1 MAALIAFLT
10 RMWTLF
16 TRYNTFFAEGIKNT
30 LIIAFFSVLLGTVFG
45 TLMAMLRMSKV
56 KPLRYL
62 ATAYIEF
69 IRGTPLMV
77 QLMFI
82 FYGLPMTGIKLPD
95 ISWIPNFS
103 RFAAGIVAMSMN
115 SCAYVAEIIRSG
127 IQAVDHG
134 QTEAARSLG
143 FRQSQ
148 TMTMVV
154 LPQAVKNILPALCNE
169 FISTVK
175 GTSLASVF
183 FVGELMTSFKT
194 VQSAT
199 FLALQ
204 SLTIV
209 GIIYFLLNFILSRL
223 LRVIERRLTVSD

>member
-1 MAALIAFLT
+1 MTFFSGILAFLT

-30 LIIAFFSVLLGTVFG
+30 LIIAFFSVVLGTIFG

-95 ISWIPNFS
+95 TQLFPLRRRHS
-103 RFAAGIVAMSMN
+103 RH
-115 SCAYVAEIIRSG
+115 EHEQLR
-127 IQAVDHG
+127 
-134 QTEAARSLG
+134 
-143 FRQSQ
+143 
-148 TMTMVV
+148 
-154 LPQAVKNILPALCNE
+154 LCCRNN
-169 FISTVK
+169 
-175 GTSLASVF
+175 
-183 FVGELMTSFKT
+183 
-194 VQSAT
+194 T
-199 FLALQ
+199 FGH
-204 SLTIV
+204 T
-209 GIIYFLLNFILSRL
+209 GR
-223 LRVIERRLTVSD
+223 

>member
-82 FYGLPMTGIKLPD
+82 FFGLPYMNIVLERET
-95 ISWIPNFS
+95 
-103 RFAAGIVAMSMN
+103 AAGVAFVLN
-115 SCAYVAEIIRSG
+115 YTAYFAEIVRGGLQG
-127 IQAVDHG
+127 IDRG
-134 QTEAARSLG
+134 QYEAAKILG
-143 FRQSQ
+143 MSKKNTFFKI
-148 TMTMVV
+148 V
-154 LPQAVKNILPALCNE
+154 LPQVIKSILPAMGNE
-169 FISTVK
+169 TITLIK
-175 GTSLASVF
+175 DTSLV
-183 FVGELMTSFKT
+183 
-194 VQSAT
+194 
-199 FLALQ
+199 
-204 SLTIV
+204 
-209 GIIYFLLNFILSRL
+209 YILGLGDL
-223 LRVIERRLTVSD
+223 LRAGKIAANTLSSMLPFMMVGVIYLAVIAVLSKTFALMEKHYSYYE